1 VRGGAQPL
9 VGYLRFRLPQF
20 DRPVVR
26 AQLAGY
32 TVDGLSAQVF
42 RAAAD
47 FDERTLTYASAPG
60 TTGTASMPASLA
72 SNASSWRIDVTSLVD
87 QVGTGPLVLA
97 MTSASASAQS
107 VASREGLG
115 GPLLIVTLEDATP

>member
-1 VRGGAQPL
+1 
-9 VGYLRFRLPQF
+9 
-20 DRPVVR
+20 
-26 AQLAGY
+26 
-32 TVDGLSAQVF
+32 
-42 RAAAD
+42 
-47 FDERTLTYASAPG
+47 
-60 TTGTASMPASLA
+60 MPASLA